1 MLIYIHICMYMY
13 IYVIDRVWNTFLL
26 QTMISKFATSVQCF
40 VPQKWSLDK
49 KKQQCQFCDVEEVR
63 YLVGSYI
70 LTEFD
75 FIFDKRILSLYKSDG
90 LFDGVFRILT
100 SPEIERRR
108 KEITKICKHCDLSIT
123 RKTILKVVDFEF
135 R

>member
-1 MLIYIHICMYMY
+1 M
-13 IYVIDRVWNTFLL
+13 
-26 QTMISKFATSVQCF
+26 
-40 VPQKWSLDK
+40 
-49 KKQQCQFCDVEEVR
+49 R

-75 FIFDKRILSLYKSDG
+75 FIFDKRILSLYRSDG

-123 RKTILKVVDFEF
+123 RKTILEVVDFEF

>member
-1 MLIYIHICMYMY
+1 M
-13 IYVIDRVWNTFLL
+13 
-26 QTMISKFATSVQCF
+26 
-40 VPQKWSLDK
+40 
-49 KKQQCQFCDVEEVR
+49 R

-75 FIFDKRILSLYKSDG
+75 FIFDKKILSLYRSDG